1 MSNSIIIDHSIKLI
15 KVLKSCETPAQ
26 YEVAYRMFVN
36 FQKLYRNILNDELDW
51 LDLNVYEEFVEHED
65 FMRWIQKCHREEHT
79 EKLRVAIWTRSI

>member
-51 LDLNVYEEFVEHED
+51 LDLNVYEEF
-65 FMRWIQKCHREEHT
+65 R
-79 EKLRVAIWTRSI
+79 LRYFYCFYILEPTL